1 MPEFIRKAKE
11 FSDDYKAQ
19 GAYLKKL
26 LKVNCK
32 YNFMLELKNTSY
44 ENVVLVCLNL
54 SHYISF

>member
-26 LKVNCK
+26 LKGIVNIILC
-32 YNFMLELKNTSY
+32 
-44 ENVVLVCLNL
+44 
-54 SHYISF
+54 